1 MPTCTIR
8 LPDTWKDNLVTLR
21 DSLPEAL
28 GQELIATLASRTP
41 EQIEAMVRA
50 MQSGGTPTA
59 LEATAST
66 SPTPPEASTR
76 PERLL
81 NRPVPSA
88 LAGIFS
94 RLLDK
99 AEVDPGG
106 VRSALIQATKFL

>member
-59 LEATAST
+59 LEATASRRK
-66 SPTPPEASTR
+66 PA
-76 PERLL
+76 
-81 NRPVPSA
+81 
-88 LAGIFS
+88 
-94 RLLDK
+94 
-99 AEVDPGG
+99 PG
-106 VRSALIQATKFL
+106 RSAY